1 MEEERGEWR
10 GSEVKGKEGKEVRD
24 IREGKEDEEV
34 RHCMCPPYTYQRGG
48 LVVSLRGRYRTQRW
62 EIRVRIP
69 GGGNAR

>member
-34 RHCMCPPYTYQRGG
+34 RHCMY
-48 LVVSLRGRYRTQRW
+48 VSDTTHSAVCVNDTVCVSR
-62 EIRVRIP
+62 IRPLFKALSR
-69 GGGNAR
+69 AAC